1 MQEFKGISGSVVQLI
16 AVYLN
21 LGVEPK
27 VAREAAKIVIRER
40 AGDTRDRTQ
49 AEKITMDL
57 AYLQMKLAK
66 RTAQKELI
74 EKGLQ
79 LLEGVRESH
88 KLARSPHPDFGTAAH
103 TKMAKAVRID

>member
-1 MQEFKGISGSVVQLI
+1 MQEFKGIPSSVIKLI

-27 VAREAAKIVIRER
+27 VAREAAKIVIRAR
-40 AGDTRDRTQ
+40 FGGRTQ
-49 AEKITMDL
+49 LERVTMDL
-57 AYLQMKLAK
+57 AVLQMKLAK

-88 KLARSPHPDFGTAAH
+88 KVARSPHPDFGTAAH
-103 TKMAKAVRID
+103 TAMAKAVRID

>member
-57 AYLQMKLAK
+57 AGLQMKLAK

-79 LLEGVRESH
+79 LLGEVRETQ
-88 KLARSPHPDFGTAAH
+88 KLARSPHPEFGTAAH
-103 TKMAKAVRID
+103 TAMAKAVRID